1 MSVIIWNKRYVFK
14 ITQGDPTTSG
24 KIRFF
29 WTKIGLLIQNAVNFD
44 LKQFWCFRTLWALF
58 VLAQITFLALAYF
71 SFKQSQATNE
81 LLKKVILQN
90 GLSQIHWN
98 LNGLNQ
104 DDPILIQKIKNDI
117 LIPPNPHQTL
127 TLKDPPETNESG
139 QYGQVSR
146 IEKILG
152 LSKNNPK
159 SGFFIEAGAAD
170 GEWFSNTL
178 YFERHHGWTGLLVEP
193 NPDLLSDL
201 VKTHR

>member
-14 ITQGDPTTSG
+14 ITQGDPTSSG

-29 WTKIGLLIQNAVNFD
+29 WTKIGLLIQNAVNFN
-44 LKQFWCFRTLWALF
+44 LKQFCCFRTLWALF

>member
-1 MSVIIWNKRYVFK
+1 M
-14 ITQGDPTTSG
+14 
-24 KIRFF
+24 
-29 WTKIGLLIQNAVNFD
+29 IQNAANFN
-44 LKQFWCFRTLWALF
+44 LKQFWYFRTLWALF
-58 VLAQITFLALAYF
+58 VLAQITFLTLAYF
-71 SFKQSQATNE
+71 SFKQSQVTNE

>member
-1 MSVIIWNKRYVFK
+1 MF
-14 ITQGDPTTSG
+14 
-24 KIRFF
+24 
-29 WTKIGLLIQNAVNFD
+29 LL
-44 LKQFWCFRTLWALF
+44 RTILLSLF
-58 VLAQITFLALAYF
+58 VVAQITFLALAYC
-71 SFKQSQATNE
+71 SLKQSQATNE

-98 LNGLNQ
+98 LNGLEQN
-104 DDPILIQKIKNDI
+104 DPILIQKIKNDI
-117 LIPPNPHQTL
+117 LIPPNRHQTL
-127 TLKDPPETNESG
+127 SLKDPPEDNEGG

-152 LSKNNPK
+152 RSKSNPK

-193 NPDLLSDL
+193 NPDLLQSA
-201 VKTHR
+201 H

>member
-1 MSVIIWNKRYVFK
+1 MQKSILVF
-14 ITQGDPTTSG
+14 D
-24 KIRFF
+24 
-29 WTKIGLLIQNAVNFD
+29 V
-44 LKQFWCFRTLWALF
+44 FRTILLSLF
-58 VLAQITFLALAYF
+58 VVAQITFLALAYC
-71 SFKQSQATNE
+71 SMKQSQAINE

-98 LNGLNQ
+98 LNGLEQN
-104 DDPILIQKIKNDI
+104 DPILIQKIKNDI
-117 LIPPNPHQTL
+117 LIPPNRHQTL
-127 TLKDPPETNESG
+127 SLKDPPEDNEGG

-152 LSKNNPK
+152 LSKSNPK

-193 NPDLLSDL
+193 NPDLLQSA
-201 VKTHR
+201 H

>member
-1 MSVIIWNKRYVFK
+1 MSVIIWNKRYVF
-14 ITQGDPTTSG
+14 TGTHGDPTSSG

-29 WTKIGLLIQNAVNFD
+29 WTKIGLLIQNAVNFH

-71 SFKQSQATNE
+71 SFKQSQVTNE

>member
-1 MSVIIWNKRYVFK
+1 MS
-14 ITQGDPTTSG
+14 
-24 KIRFF
+24 
-29 WTKIGLLIQNAVNFD
+29 
-44 LKQFWCFRTLWALF
+44 LF
-58 VLAQITFLALAYF
+58 VVAQITFLALAYC
-71 SFKQSQATNE
+71 SMKQSQATNE

-98 LNGLNQ
+98 LNGLEQN
-104 DDPILIQKIKNDI
+104 DPILIQKFKNDI
-117 LIPPNPHQTL
+117 LIPPNRHQTL
-127 TLKDPPETNESG
+127 SLKDPPEDNEGG

-152 LSKNNPK
+152 LSKSNPK

-178 YFERHHGWTGLLVEP
+178 YFERHHNWTGLLVEP
-193 NPDLLSDL
+193 NPDLLSEL

>member
-1 MSVIIWNKRYVFK
+1 M
-14 ITQGDPTTSG
+14 
-24 KIRFF
+24 
-29 WTKIGLLIQNAVNFD
+29 NFN

-58 VLAQITFLALAYF
+58 VLAQITFLTLAYF
-71 SFKQSQATNE
+71 SFKQSQVTNE

-193 NPDLLSDL
+193 NPDLLSNL

>member
-1 MSVIIWNKRYVFK
+1 MS
-14 ITQGDPTTSG
+14 
-24 KIRFF
+24 
-29 WTKIGLLIQNAVNFD
+29 
-44 LKQFWCFRTLWALF
+44 LF
-58 VLAQITFLALAYF
+58 VVAQITFLALAYC
-71 SFKQSQATNE
+71 SMKQSQAINE

-98 LNGLNQ
+98 LNGLEQN
-104 DDPILIQKIKNDI
+104 DPILIQKIKNDI
-117 LIPPNPHQTL
+117 LIPPNRHQTL
-127 TLKDPPETNESG
+127 SLKDPPEDNEGG

-146 IEKILG
+146 IEKILR
-152 LSKNNPK
+152 LSKSNPK

-201 VKTHR
+201 VKTHRYKSQIN

>member
-1 MSVIIWNKRYVFK
+1 MQKSILVF
-14 ITQGDPTTSG
+14 D
-24 KIRFF
+24 
-29 WTKIGLLIQNAVNFD
+29 V
-44 LKQFWCFRTLWALF
+44 FRTILLSLF
-58 VLAQITFLALAYF
+58 VVAQITFLALAYC
-71 SFKQSQATNE
+71 SLKQSQATNE

-98 LNGLNQ
+98 LNGLEQN
-104 DDPILIQKIKNDI
+104 DPILIQKIKNDI
-117 LIPPNPHQTL
+117 LIPPNRHQTL
-127 TLKDPPETNESG
+127 SVKDPLEDNEGG

-152 LSKNNPK
+152 LSKSNPK

-193 NPDLLSDL
+193 NPDLLSNLSSAD
-201 VKTHR
+201 HGA